1 MPIWIVPFIRPA
13 TNFIAADLITRKA
26 DRTFVRSLIRNHA
39 WKRWVYYSRF
49 KDFCQDMETIG
60 RLLFYGH
67 SYTKEETKKA
77 AFLPNLRLNEC
88 RPYGGLRLFLQAAQ
102 TFLGKR
108 AKFWHSFNDF
118 TLHFNRIVL

>member
-1 MPIWIVPFIRPA
+1 MLGSVGFI
-13 TNFIAADLITRKA
+13 IAVSDISVK
-26 DRTFVRSLIRNHA
+26 I
-39 WKRWVYYSRF
+39 WKRQGS
-49 KDFCQDMETIG
+49 
-60 RLLFYGH
+60 LSFYGH
-67 SYTKEETKKA
+67 SYTKAETKKA

-88 RPYGGLRLFLQAAQ
+88 LPYGGLRLFLQAAQ